1 MHVFTKNIKKTKF
14 KNMITVK
21 NISFDKLCQTKN
33 IFKNV
38 NIFKEIECFTLN
50 KSSDLGDYIF
60 SFKYL

>member
-1 MHVFTKNIKKTKF
+1 MHVFTKNNK
-14 KNMITVK
+14 MITVK
-21 NISFDKLCQTKN
+21 NMSFDKLCQMKN

-50 KSSDLGDYIF
+50 KSSDVGDYTC